1 MSDENHRLMPLWIW
15 VTIACAA
22 VGAAVWFAVNSR
34 RPDPPESFRYDVAPF
49 EQVEPDR
56 VIAIEL
62 APISPGIPG
71 LRALAATPD
80 GAILVAGEK
89 TLLVCGLDGSE
100 RARYALPATPDCVA
114 AAPNGR
120 ILLGMADHVDV
131 RDAMGKPEQTWAF
144 PGERVHITSIAA
156 DESSVYVADAG
167 NRVVLRFD
175 YGGNLQAR
183 IGEKDAARDIPG
195 LIVPSPY
202 FDVAFDNAGAMWA
215 VNPGRHGLEQYRP
228 TGEPVSSWY
237 RPSMEPDGFCGCCNP
252 AHIAFRSD
260 GTLVT
265 AEKGLVRVKLYSVD
279 QKLLG
284 FIAGPAAFRETP
296 GGPFSPELDM
306 PLLDLAVDAQDR
318 ILVLDGR
325 ANAVRVFQV
334 KEPH

>member
-1 MSDENHRLMPLWIW
+1 MSDENHRLIPLWMW
-15 VTIACAA
+15 VAVACAA
-22 VGAAVWFAVNSR
+22 VGAAVWLALNSR
-34 RPDPPESFRYDVAPF
+34 RPDPPESFRYDVGEF
-49 EQVEPDR
+49 EQVEPER

-62 APISPGIPG
+62 APITPGIPG

-80 GAILVAGEK
+80 GALLVAGEK
-89 TLLVCGLDGSE
+89 TLLVCGLDGVE
-100 RARYALPATPDCVA
+100 RVRYALSTTPECVA

-120 ILLGMADHVDV
+120 ILLGTVNHVEV
-131 RDAMGKPEQTWAF
+131 RDPAGKPEHSWAV
-144 PGERVHITSIAA
+144 PGERAHLTSIAA

-175 YGGNLQAR
+175 YGGELQTR

-195 LIVPSPY
+195 LIVPSPC
-202 FDVAFDNAGAMWA
+202 FDVAFDNTGAFWA

-228 TGEPVSSWY
+228 SGELVSAWY
-237 RPSMEPDGFCGCCNP
+237 RPSMAPDGFCGCCNP
-252 AHIAFRSD
+252 AHMAFCSD
-260 GTLVT
+260 GALVT

-284 FIAGPAAFRETP
+284 FIAGPAAFRATP

-306 PLLDLAVDAQDR
+306 PVLDLAVDAQDR
-318 ILVLDGR
+318 ILVIDGR